1 MKHKNITVFALST
14 MTLNS
19 NVSNFCEQRQK
30 QTSSSCFKREEH
42 TLQIKTLLQS
52 YYLKSNPCALAEPI
66 SVYKMGYNVY
76 LREICEMMY
85 TERRIAATQS
95 CQLLLQF
102 TKRFP
107 KQYQQRQHCGIN
119 SSDIAISDLQPRE
132 LGFRDVKGRREER
145 EILGL

>member
-1 MKHKNITVFALST
+1 MFQKGRAHSLDQDFASIL
-14 MTLNS
+14 LP
-19 NVSNFCEQRQK
+19 
-30 QTSSSCFKREEH
+30 
-42 TLQIKTLLQS
+42 QIQS
-52 YYLKSNPCALAEPI
+52 LCPRRTYF

-107 KQYQQRQHCGIN
+107 KQYQQRQPCGIN

-145 EILGL
+145 DPKQLWLQIYPKLVLDNI